1 MQSNWKVL
9 LYSFFLC
16 IAIAQAV
23 IAETGSIITT
33 GTVRDNQDR
42 PVEGAEMMIIPGRQ
56 KAVISDSR
64 GQFEITWNPHS
75 WRNGD
80 TIFYIV
86 ARHKAKNLGLAL
98 PMDKDA
104 GTLRLVLKP
113 GVSLSGQVVDTEG
126 KAISG
131 IRLSIML
138 HTSNWGSSIDTQ
150 KQTDGNGNFTF
161 CAIPMENRYQFTARA
176 VGYGQKGIF
185 FNTKDAVDG
194 PLDLGQIE
202 LPLADMSVTGRAVDV
217 TGNPVPGIEVYCA
230 GEGQPSCHTKS
241 DEKGYFMLDGV
252 CAGLVRFFA
261 EGQIDGESLS
271 CQVLTEAGA
280 RDVKV
285 VVTENGYS
293 RSRYIRTKSHEEII
307 NSGKPYIAGWVVDEN
322 GVAVAEVPV
331 NVRCVQSKNEKGKD
345 TESYFQFTKFGDVT
359 DEQGRF
365 AIELEEEAT
374 YSLLFSPIHHA
385 ALIVYDVV
393 PGTEDLKVILPKGGI
408 ITGRLVR
415 FQRGEKETVPDAGI
429 ELKQTNHMSYSY
441 IGSDRDLKTRTDSE
455 GRFRFEHIRTLIRT
469 NRQRPILE
477 PRIWELRS
485 GDASQPV
492 KFLPGE
498 TVKHIELVIRPD
510 LAKATPLKGKSLPG
524 YTGINIDLNQDRF
537 KDRTL
542 LMCFFDYEQRP
553 ARRYVLQLNGRH
565 KQLKEQGVEIVA
577 VQVSKTS
584 ENEIAQW
591 VKTTNISIPVA
602 TVIGDLDETRFIW
615 NVQSLP
621 GLILTDREHKVI
633 AEGFALQK
641 LDDKL
646 KTD

>member
-16 IAIAQAV
+16 IAIAQTAT
-23 IAETGSIITT
+23 AKSGSIITT
-33 GTVRDNQDR
+33 GTVRDNQGR
-42 PVEGAEMMIIPGRQ
+42 PVEGAEMMIVPDGR
-56 KAVISDSR
+56 KAVFSDSR
-64 GQFEITWNPHS
+64 GQFEITWNPHVLRS
-75 WRNGD
+75 G
-80 TIFYIV
+80 TTVYIV
-86 ARHKAKNLGLAL
+86 ARDKGENLAL
-98 PMDKDA
+98 VLPMVDDT
-104 GTLRLVLKP
+104 GSLTLTLKP
-113 GVSLSGQVVDTEG
+113 AVSLLGRIVDPENN
-126 KAISG
+126 AINGAQLSLSM
-131 IRLSIML
+131 RLLTSIS
-138 HTSNWGSSIDTQ
+138 TIDSQSRTNSNGVFKID
-150 KQTDGNGNFTF
+150 
-161 CAIPMENRYQFTARA
+161 AIPFENQYRITIKAD
-176 VGYGQKGIF
+176 GYGQKSISF
-185 FNTKDAVDG
+185 DTKNIVNE

-202 LPLADMSVTGRAVDV
+202 LPLADMSVTGQVVDV
-217 TGNPVPGIEVYCA
+217 MGNPVPGMEVYCA
-230 GEGQPSCHTKS
+230 GEGQPSCYTKS

-415 FQRGEKETVPDAGI
+415 FQRGEKEPVPDAGI

-469 NRQRPILE
+469 DRQRPVLE

-510 LAKATPLKGKSLPG
+510 LAKATPLKGKGLPG
-524 YTGINIDLNQDRF
+524 YTGISIDLNQDRF
-537 KDRTL
+537 RDRKL

-621 GLILTDREHKVI
+621 WLILTDREHKVI
-633 AEGFALQK
+633 AEGFALQE